1 MAMSQ
6 EAHFRCVHCKN
17 DFELTTEQ
25 VDAFMES
32 GKVACPRC
40 SHGLVFKE
48 HDLAKLVAVKSK
60 NRRRILMFGCLTI
73 GLPLLNIW
81 GLLQWGSGLAFLSS
95 FLTFLVLVSAV
106 PALKDVSFVRLDL
119 EPENPVGQG

>member
-25 VDAFMES
+25 VDAFMEA
-32 GKVACPRC
+32 GTVTCPQC

-60 NRRRILMFGCLTI
+60 NRRRIIMFGCLTI
-73 GLPLLNIW
+73 GFPLLNI
-81 GLLQWGSGLAFLSS
+81 GVLLQWGSGLAFVSS
-95 FLTFLVLVSAV
+95 FFTFLVLVSAL

-119 EPENPVGQG
+119 EPENPVEQG

>member
-1 MAMSQ
+1 MAMPQ

-25 VDAFMES
+25 VDAFMEA
-32 GKVACPRC
+32 GTVACPQC
-40 SHGLVFKE
+40 SQGLVFKE

-81 GLLQWGSGLAFLSS
+81 VLLQWGSGLAFVSY
-95 FLTFLVLVSAV
+95 FFTFLVLVSAV

>member
-25 VDAFMES
+25 VDAFMEA
-32 GKVACPRC
+32 GTVACPQC
-40 SHGLVFKE
+40 SQGLGFKE

-73 GLPLLNIW
+73 GLPLLNI
-81 GLLQWGSGLAFLSS
+81 GVLLQWGSGLAFVSC
-95 FLTFLVLVSAV
+95 FFTFLVLVSAV

>member
-32 GKVACPRC
+32 GTVVCPRC
-40 SHGLVFKE
+40 TYGLVFKE

-60 NRRRILMFGCLTI
+60 NRRQILMFGCLTI
-73 GLPLLNIW
+73 GLPLLNLWI
-81 GLLQWGSGLAFLSS
+81 LLQWGSGLAFLSS
-95 FLTFLVLVSAV
+95 FLTFLVLASAV
-106 PALKDVSFVRLDL
+106 PALKDISFVRLDL